1 MHKHAPTSST
11 LFFSPTAGRVLDVAE
26 HLMQTRGFNGF
37 SYADISSELSI
48 SKATLHHHFA
58 TKAKLGH
65 ALIERYS
72 ENFRAALATIDTRNS
87 GAPQRLERYV
97 QLYRDVLSGN
107 RLCLCGMLA
116 AEYST
121 LPESM
126 QDSVRHFFDAN
137 ETWIAGVIEQGRRAG
152 VFQLRGAAADVARML
167 LGALEGAMLVARPFN
182 DVERF
187 SSAARVV
194 LAGIK
199 GPRHIVSS
207 SRQRRVV
214 RARAATA

>member
-1 MHKHAPTSST
+1 MHKRASASSP
-11 LFFSPTAGRVLDVAE
+11 LSATAGRVLDVAE

-37 SYADISSELSI
+37 SYADISHQISI
-48 SKATLHHHFA
+48 SKATIHHHFA

-72 ENFRAALATIDTRNS
+72 ENFRSALATIDAS
-87 GAPQRLERYV
+87 DSAAPQKLERYV
-97 QLYRDVLSGN
+97 QQYRDVLNGN

-121 LPESM
+121 LPGPM
-126 QDSVRHFFDAN
+126 QESVRHFFDVN

-152 VFQLRGAAADVARML
+152 VFHLRGSAADVARML
-167 LGALEGAMLVARPFN
+167 LGALEGALLVARPFN

-187 SSAARVV
+187 SSAARVA
-194 LAGIK
+194 LAGLK
-199 GPRHIVSS
+199 DPRHTVSS
-207 SRQRRVV
+207 SSQRRVARV
-214 RARAATA
+214 RTATA